1 VLRHV
6 IDLFKKVVVGYGIA
20 KELGSVITELGL
32 GRRVAIVT
40 GAHVRKL
47 IVEPLVGEYLR
58 DFEVEVF
65 VAESPTVDEAA
76 SLADPVS
83 GFRPS
88 VVVAIGGGKSIDV
101 AKYVAY
107 QLGLNYISVPTATS
121 HDGIASPFASLRG
134 FKTVYS
140 VKVSPP
146 IAVLADLELISKAPR
161 RVALAGAGDLIG
173 KIVAVRDWRLAH
185 KLKGEYYGD
194 YSASLALLSA
204 KHVMTFSSTI
214 AKGGVA
220 GLRILVEGL
229 ISSSTAMCIAGST
242 RPASGSEHLFSH
254 ALDIVANYPALHG
267 EQVGVG
273 TILMS
278 YLHGLNWRRIRR
290 TLKKIGLPATAKELG
305 VREEHIIEALTI
317 AHKVRPD
324 RYTILGEGGLTRD
337 AAEEVALRTGVI
349 GGGNKDPS
357 G

>member
-1 VLRHV
+1 MKHI
-6 IDLFKKVVVGYGIA
+6 IDLFKKVLVGYGIA
-20 KELGSVITELGL
+20 KELGNVITELGL
-32 GRRVAIVT
+32 GRRVAIIT
-40 GAHVRKL
+40 GAHVRKTV
-47 IVEPLVGEYLR
+47 VEPLVSEHLEG
-58 DFEVEVF
+58 FEVEIF
-65 VAESPTVDEAA
+65 VVESPSVDEAN
-76 SLADPVS
+76 SLAEPV
-83 GFRPS
+83 GRYRPS

-101 AKYVAY
+101 AKYIAH

-121 HDGIASPFASLRG
+121 HDGIASPFASLMG
-134 FKTVYS
+134 LKTVYS

-146 IAVLADLELISKAPR
+146 VAVLADLELISKAPR

-173 KIVAVRDWRLAH
+173 KIVAVRDWKLAH
-185 KLKGEYYGD
+185 RLKGEYYGD
-194 YSASLALLSA
+194 YAASLALLSA
-204 KHVMTFSSTI
+204 KHVVTFSSTI
-214 AKGGVA
+214 AKGGVE

-278 YLHGLNWRRIRR
+278 YLHGLNWRQIRR
-290 TLKKIGLPATAKELG
+290 TLKKIGLPVTAKELG
-305 VREEHIIEALTI
+305 VKEEHVIEALTI

-337 AAEEVALRTGVI
+337 AAEEVAVRTGVI
-349 GGGNKDPS
+349 GGGNKDS
-357 G
+357 SK

>member
-1 VLRHV
+1 LKHV
-6 IDLFKKVVVGYGIA
+6 IDLFKKVLVGYGTA
-20 KELGSVITELGL
+20 RELGRVITELGL
-32 GRRVAIVT
+32 GKRIAVIT
-40 GAHVRKL
+40 GAYVRRA
-47 IVEPLVGEYLR
+47 IVEPLVGEHLG
-58 DFEVEVF
+58 DFEVEIF
-65 VAESPTVDEAA
+65 VVGSPSVDEAS

-83 GFRPS
+83 KYRPS

-101 AKYVAY
+101 AKYVAH

-134 FKTVYS
+134 LTTVYS

-146 IAVLADLELISKAPR
+146 VAVLADLELISRAPR
-161 RVALAGAGDLIG
+161 RVALAGAGDLVG

-185 KLKGEYYGD
+185 RLKGEYYGD
-194 YSASLALLSA
+194 YAASLALLSA
-204 KHVMTFSSTI
+204 KHIVAFSSTI
-214 AKGGVA
+214 AKGGVE

-290 TLKKIGLPATAKELG
+290 TLKRIGLPVTARELG
-305 VREEHIIEALTI
+305 VKDEHVIEALTI

-337 AAEEVALRTGVI
+337 AAEEVATITGVV

-357 G
+357 K